1 MLIRSL
7 RLAVALMLWAGC
19 AAEPPSL
26 AVGEIEFYGAPDSG
40 EPNLYGAG
48 DGRAIL
54 TWFEPVG
61 GEDYALRVAVRQ
73 AGLWSQPNTIVEGD
87 RFFVNWADFPS
98 LVVLSAG
105 SWLVHWPERVAE
117 TTYAYHVRLAIS
129 RDGGADWTPAGTPHR
144 DASPTEHG
152 FVSMV
157 PLETGGAALVWLDG
171 RQMAQAS
178 SAEAGHL
185 AVGDMSLRAT
195 TFGADGAFGPDV
207 LLDGRTCECC
217 QTSLAATESGLIAA
231 YRDRSESEVRN
242 IAVVRRIGS
251 AWTEPGHVADDAWT
265 YPGCPVNGP
274 QLATRGDTVV
284 VAWFTAPEEQAR
296 VKAAF
301 SFDGGATF
309 GAPLRVDDG
318 EPLGRVDVEYL
329 ESGAAVAS
337 WLERVGGGAGAEIRV
352 RLLWPNGPL
361 GASQVVAET
370 SGARG
375 SGFPRMARV
384 NDAILVAWTEIGEGG
399 GVRVAQLELVR

>member
-1 MLIRSL
+1 
-7 RLAVALMLWAGC
+7 
-19 AAEPPSL
+19 
-26 AVGEIEFYGAPDSG
+26 
-40 EPNLYGAG
+40 
-48 DGRAIL
+48 
-54 TWFEPVG
+54 
-61 GEDYALRVAVRQ
+61 
-73 AGLWSQPNTIVEGD
+73 
-87 RFFVNWADFPS
+87 
-98 LVVLSAG
+98 
-105 SWLVHWPERVAE
+105 
-117 TTYAYHVRLAIS
+117 
-129 RDGGADWTPAGTPHR
+129 
-144 DASPTEHG
+144 
-152 FVSMV
+152 
-157 PLETGGAALVWLDG
+157 
-171 RQMAQAS
+171 
-178 SAEAGHL
+178 
-185 AVGDMSLRAT
+185 
-195 TFGADGAFGPDV
+195 
-207 LLDGRTCECC
+207 
-217 QTSLAATESGLIAA
+217 
-231 YRDRSESEVRN
+231 
-242 IAVVRRIGS
+242 
-251 AWTEPGHVADDAWT
+251 
-265 YPGCPVNGP
+265 
-274 QLATRGDTVV
+274 LATRGDTVV